1 MLKTDIL
8 TKLSEA
14 DDYVSGQ
21 ELCELYG
28 VSRTAVWK
36 AVNSLKKEGFEI
48 DSVTNKGYRLKQ
60 SDGDILS
67 GSSIMSALKTDWLGK
82 SCLYFDT
89 VDSTNDELR
98 RRYSENADIEDGTV
112 AITSDQTAGKGRR
125 GRAWEAPRDCNI
137 AMSFLLKPEFEPDKA
152 SMLTLLAALAVAE
165 GTQIETECECQI
177 KWPNDVIIGKK
188 KYCGILTEM
197 SSEIDFI
204 HYVIVGIGV
213 NVNTPSFPEELQDK
227 ATSLLLETG
236 KTVSRTQ
243 IAVNILKSFEKYYE
257 SFCEAGD
264 LSPVLEEYN
273 AKLVSRDSEVRV
285 LDPKGEYSGIS
296 RGINSQGELIVELPD
311 KSVKNVYAGEVS
323 VRGIYGYV

>member
-8 TKLSEA
+8 TRLSEA
-14 DDYVSGQ
+14 EGYVSGQ
-21 ELCELYG
+21 ELCQLYG

-48 DSVTNKGYRLKQ
+48 DSVTNKGYRLIKTE
-60 SDGDILS
+60 DDILS
-67 GSSIMSALKTDWLGK
+67 GSSVVSALRTNWLGK
-82 SCLYFDT
+82 NCLYFDSI
-89 VDSTNDELR
+89 DSTNDELR
-98 RRYSENADIEDGTV
+98 RRYSENPDIENGTL

-125 GRAWEAPRDCNI
+125 GRVWEAPKDCNI
-137 AMSFLLKPEFEPDKA
+137 AMSFLLKPEFAPDKA

-165 GTQIETECECQI
+165 GTQSETGCECQI

-213 NVNTPSFPEELQDK
+213 NVNTPDFPEELKDK
-227 ATSLLLETG
+227 ATSLMLETN
-236 KTVSRTQ
+236 KPVNRAK
-243 IAVNILKSFEKYYE
+243 IAANILEAFERYYE
-257 SFCEAGD
+257 QFCAAGD
-264 LSPVLEEYN
+264 LSLVLKEYN
-273 AKLVSRDSEVRV
+273 DKLVSLDSEVRV
-285 LDPKGEYSGIS
+285 LDPKGEYSGVS
-296 RGINSQGELIVELPD
+296 KGINSQGELLVEMPD
-311 KSVKNVYAGEVS
+311 KSIRNVYAGEVS